1 MVSRAQ
7 DHAASLT
14 PPSLAS
20 AQTLRD
26 HDQTWHAFVE
36 VLDPPF
42 TPHQDGVLAGLTLAA
57 KDMFVFQDRQP
68 RCGLEQAPALGLCG
82 TAAVLDV
89 LCAAGA
95 SLVGFTT
102 LTALAYEPSGLNG
115 DGSRPVNPWGP
126 HLITGGSSSGSAV
139 AVAAGL
145 VDCAIGSDTA
155 GSLRIPA
162 QACGVASY
170 KPSYGVVPVAGAM
183 ALAPSLDCIGFLAR
197 DVAVLQKLA
206 GLFVSA
212 HDAPTLSLAFVDDL
226 GAQTAEAVCVQMQLL
241 QEKLQHHHQVFS
253 HCGLADLMHKADAA
267 LFTVLE
273 GEAAQSFAS
282 LLQAQSLPPSL
293 AKRLDKGTRWSA
305 QDLQQA
311 REAAV
316 TLHAQWQAL
325 VSQDTCV
332 ILPAMPCRT
341 PDIDHCTPGHADFS
355 ARALYA
361 LSAFTRLG
369 SLLGLPVVT
378 IPVGLDETGAPLAIQ
393 IMGHRGQ
400 DRSVLATAL
409 RLQELCAFEHD
420 RRGM

>member
-7 DHAASLT
+7 DLAASLT
-14 PPSLAS
+14 PHSHAS
-20 AQTLRD
+20 AQALRD
-26 HDQTWHAFVE
+26 RDQTWHAFAE
-36 VLDPPF
+36 ILDPPF
-42 TPHQDGVLAGLTLAA
+42 APHQDGVLAGLTFAA
-57 KDMFVFQDRQP
+57 KDMFVFHDREP
-68 RCGLEQAPALGLCG
+68 RCGLDQAPALGLSG
-82 TAAVLDV
+82 TAVVIDA

-95 SLVGFTT
+95 SLAGFTT

-115 DGSRPVNPWGP
+115 DGSRPVNPWGS

-170 KPSYGVVPVAGAM
+170 KPSYGVIPVAGAM

-197 DVAVLQKLA
+197 DVALLQKLA
-206 GLFVSA
+206 AQFVPA
-212 HDAPTLSLAFVDDL
+212 QDDATLSLAFADDL
-226 GAQTAEAVCVQMQLL
+226 GEQTAEAIALQMRLL
-241 QEKLQHHHQVFS
+241 QEKLQHHHQAFS
-253 HCGLADLMHKADAA
+253 QCGLPDLMNKADAP

-293 AKRLDKGTRWSA
+293 AKRLEKGTRWSA

-311 REAAV
+311 RDEAAS
-316 TLHAQWQAL
+316 LHAQWQAL
-325 VSQDTCV
+325 VPQDTCV

-393 IMGHRGQ
+393 IMAHRGQ

-409 RLQELCAFEHD
+409 RLQGLCAFEQE

>member
-1 MVSRAQ
+1 MVSQAQ
-7 DHAASLT
+7 GHAPSLT

-20 AQTLRD
+20 AHALRD
-26 HDQTWHAFVE
+26 RDQTWHAFVE
-36 VLDPPF
+36 ILERPF
-42 TPHQDGVLAGLTLAA
+42 APHKEGILAGLTFAA

-68 RCGLEQAPALGLCG
+68 LCGLDQAPALGLSG
-82 TAAVLDV
+82 TAPVIET

-95 SLVGFTT
+95 SLVGLTT

-115 DGSRPVNPWGP
+115 DGSRPVNPWGL

-170 KPSYGVVPVAGAM
+170 KPSYGIVPVEGAM

-197 DVAVLQKLA
+197 DVGVLQKLA
-206 GLFVSA
+206 GLFVPPS
-212 HDAPTLSLAFVDDL
+212 DALPLALAFADGLD
-226 GAQTAEAVCVQMQLL
+226 AQMSEPVRAQMQRL
-241 QEKLQHHHQVFS
+241 QDRLRQNHQAFAYCVL
-253 HCGLADLMHKADAA
+253 GDLMHKADAP
-267 LFTVLE
+267 LFTLLE
-273 GEAAQSFAS
+273 GEAAQSFAP
-282 LLQAQSLPPSL
+282 LLNNHSLPDRL
-293 AKRLDKGTRWSA
+293 ASRLGKGTRWTHH
-305 QDLQQA
+305 DLQQA
-311 REAAV
+311 RETAGS
-316 TLHAQWQAL
+316 LHEEWQAL
-325 VSQDTCV
+325 VRQDQCV
-332 ILPAMPCRT
+332 LLPAMPCRT
-341 PDIDHCTPGHADFS
+341 PDIDQCTPGHAQFS

-378 IPVGLDETGAPLAIQ
+378 IPVGFDETGAPLAIQ

-409 RLQELCAFEHD
+409 SLQRLCDFD
-420 RRGM
+420 DDGRGM